1 MYLKHGILCV
11 TTIIPKFSTMPYL
24 ADSLVAYIPVDSVLP
39 SLQSYVQGETPLST
53 WPAVMSMTVTYLLV
67 VLGTREIMKDRAPF
81 ELTTLFRAHNL
92 FLSVFSL
99 ILVVLLG
106 EEVFSTW
113 MKLGSYRVLCAEE
126 AFTPR
131 IEFYL
136 VMAYLSRYYE
146 FVDTIF
152 LVLRKK
158 PLTFLHVYHHSATV
172 VMAFTQ
178 LNGRATACWVPALL
192 NLGVHAII
200 VLRFLTVFT
209 PIIHMRYQWKQHLT
223 TLQIVQFILI
233 LAAAAF
239 AAWNIVAYNWL
250 PMVPHYGNCA
260 GDLPIGLT
268 GIAVIA
274 SYLLLFVNFF
284 NQTYIKKPQVKTS
297 HSTSARTKID
307 GVSSGSLLL
316 RVNSTA

>member
-1 MYLKHGILCV
+1 MPYN
-11 TTIIPKFSTMPYL
+11 STMPYL

-81 ELTTLFRAHNL
+81 KLTTLFRAHNL

-192 NLGVHAII
+192 NLGVHAIMYYYY
-200 VLRFLTVFT
+200 FATAGGAKFW
-209 PIIHMRYQWKQHLT
+209 WKQHLT

-297 HSTSARTKID
+297 HSTSARTKMD